1 MGYDQNNDYYS
12 NGDQSWRDQTNVYQT
27 QREQPTPMGRRS
39 PRRKSG
45 WLKGILAVLLVVAIS
60 FGAFY
65 LMRNV
70 GVRLERTEDGVT
82 LSMTN
87 RSKQAEP
94 EQAEQPIP
102 SPSASAQTETAAPQQ
117 TTQQPTQ
124 GAYVGSG
131 TKLNI
136 VSSQESS
143 DTTFSDEEDAL
154 SLQDIYSTVID
165 SVVSISSMTS
175 SGTSSGTGIIM
186 SPDGY
191 VITNHHVITG
201 ALVISVLTND
211 NQEYEA
217 ALVGS
222 DEMSDLA
229 VLKIDAENLTPIEL
243 GNSDALSV
251 GDPVVAIGTPY
262 SISLAGTLTQGVIS
276 GVEREVTVSSGTGS
290 GTKTMRLLQTD
301 TTINPGNSGGP
312 LLNMQGQV
320 VGINTL
326 KLMDEY
332 EGIGFAIPMTNAV
345 EIINM
350 LIQDGEVVSR
360 PDNDYVTVS
369 AYLNITVSEINDQTI
384 ALYRLPE
391 DVPEGVLV
399 VNIGSR
405 TAAIYRAGV
414 EVYDII
420 TEFNGQAITNNTSLK
435 EALAACKAGDEAT
448 IKVYRIS
455 RDGSSGSELTF
466 TFRLDAAQ

>member
-1 MGYDQNNDYYS
+1 MGYDQNNEYYNS
-12 NGDQSWRDQTNVYQT
+12 GDQSWRDQTNVYQT

-39 PRRKSG
+39 PRRTGG

-87 RSKQAEP
+87 RSKQPEP

-102 SPSASAQTETAAPQQ
+102 EPSASAQTGTQTAAPQQ

-154 SLQDIYSTVID
+154 CLQDIYSSVID

-186 SPDGY
+186 SSDGS

-211 NQEYEA
+211 NQEFEA

-229 VLKIDAENLTPIEL
+229 VLKIDARGLQAAEFGDSSKLR
-243 GNSDALSV
+243 V
-251 GDPVVAIGTPY
+251 GDSVVAIGDPLGVQLRGTMTNGI
-262 SISLAGTLTQGVIS
+262 ISAINRDLTVGDRTMTLI
-276 GVEREVTVSSGTGS
+276 
-290 GTKTMRLLQTD
+290 QT
-301 TTINPGNSGGP
+301 NAALNNGNSGGP
-312 LLNMQGQV
+312 LINCYGQV
-320 VGINTL
+320 IGINTV
-326 KLMDEY
+326 KMSSY
-332 EGIGFAIPMTNAV
+332 YAATASVEGLGFAIPISVAKR
-345 EIINM
+345 IIEE
-350 LIQDGEVVSR
+350 LLEHGYFAGR
-360 PDNDYVTVS
+360 PAIGISGDSLPSYYRT
-369 AYLNITVSEINDQTI
+369 Y
-384 ALYRLPE
+384 YRLPE
-391 DVPEGVLV
+391 GVYVTSVNEGSDAKAKGIREGDIV
-399 VNIGSR
+399 
-405 TAAIYRAGV
+405 TAI
-414 EVYDII
+414 
-420 TEFNGQAITNNTSLK
+420 NGERISSIDELNTVK
-435 EALAACKAGDEAT
+435 NQYAAGDEVT
-448 IKVYRIS
+448 LTVYR
-455 RDGSSGSELTF
+455 SGTYYEVTVTLVDQATGK
-466 TFRLDAAQ
+466 

>member
-154 SLQDIYSTVID
+154 CLQDIYSSVID

-186 SPDGY
+186 SSDGY

-211 NQEYEA
+211 NQEFEA

-229 VLKIDAENLTPIEL
+229 VLKIDARGLKAAEFGDSSKLR
-243 GNSDALSV
+243 V
-251 GDPVVAIGTPY
+251 GDSVVAIGDPLGVQLRGTMTNGI
-262 SISLAGTLTQGVIS
+262 ISAINRDLTVGDRTMTLI
-276 GVEREVTVSSGTGS
+276 
-290 GTKTMRLLQTD
+290 QT
-301 TTINPGNSGGP
+301 NAALNNGNSGGP
-312 LLNMQGQV
+312 LINCYGQV
-320 VGINTL
+320 IGINTV
-326 KLMDEY
+326 KMSSY
-332 EGIGFAIPMTNAV
+332 YTATASVEGLGFAIPISVAKP
-345 EIINM
+345 IIDE
-350 LIQDGEVVSR
+350 LIENGYVAGR
-360 PDNDYVTVS
+360 PAIGISGDSLPSYYRT
-369 AYLNITVSEINDQTI
+369 Y
-384 ALYRLPE
+384 YRLPE
-391 DVPEGVLV
+391 GVYVTSVNEGSDAKAKGIREGDIV
-399 VNIGSR
+399 
-405 TAAIYRAGV
+405 TAI
-414 EVYDII
+414 
-420 TEFNGQAITNNTSLK
+420 NGERISSIDELNTVK
-435 EALAACKAGDEAT
+435 NQYAAGDEVTLTIYRSGTYYEVTVTLVDQAT
-448 IKVYRIS
+448 GK
-455 RDGSSGSELTF
+455 
-466 TFRLDAAQ
+466 

>member
-1 MGYDQNNDYYS
+1 MGYDQNNEYYNS
-12 NGDQSWRDQTNVYQT
+12 GDQSWRDQTNVYQT

-94 EQAEQPIP
+94 EQAEQPTP
-102 SPSASAQTETAAPQQ
+102 EQAASAQTGTETAAPQQ

-136 VSSQESS
+136 VSAPESS

-154 SLQDIYSTVID
+154 CLQDIYSSVID

-191 VITNHHVITG
+191 VITNHHVISG

-211 NQEYEA
+211 NREFEA

-229 VLKIDAENLTPIEL
+229 VLKIDARGLQAAEFGDSSKLR
-243 GNSDALSV
+243 V
-251 GDPVVAIGTPY
+251 GDSVVAIGDPLGVQLRGTMTNGI
-262 SISLAGTLTQGVIS
+262 ISAINRDLTVGDRTMTLI
-276 GVEREVTVSSGTGS
+276 
-290 GTKTMRLLQTD
+290 QT
-301 TTINPGNSGGP
+301 NAALNNGNSGGP
-312 LLNMQGQV
+312 LINCYGQV
-320 VGINTL
+320 IGINTV
-326 KLMDEY
+326 KMSSY
-332 EGIGFAIPMTNAV
+332 YTASATVEGLGFAIPISVAKP
-345 EIINM
+345 IIDE
-350 LIQDGEVVSR
+350 LIENGYVAGR
-360 PDNDYVTVS
+360 PAIGISGDSLPTYYR
-369 AYLNITVSEINDQTI
+369 AY
-384 ALYRLPE
+384 YRLP
-391 DVPEGVLV
+391 DGVYVTSVNDGSDAKAKGIREGDIV
-399 VNIGSR
+399 
-405 TAAIYRAGV
+405 TAING
-414 EVYDII
+414 EVISSIDDL
-420 TEFNGQAITNNTSLK
+420 NTIK
-435 EALAACKAGDEAT
+435 NQYAAGDEVTLTIYRSGAYYEVTVTLVDQAT
-448 IKVYRIS
+448 GK
-455 RDGSSGSELTF
+455 
-466 TFRLDAAQ
+466 

>member
-87 RSKQAEP
+87 RSKQPEP

-102 SPSASAQTETAAPQQ
+102 EPSASAQTGTQTAAPQQ

-154 SLQDIYSTVID
+154 CLQDIYSSVID

-186 SPDGY
+186 SSDGY

-211 NQEYEA
+211 NQEFEA

-229 VLKIDAENLTPIEL
+229 VLKIDARGLQAAEFGDSSKLR
-243 GNSDALSV
+243 V
-251 GDPVVAIGTPY
+251 GDSVVAIGDPLGVQLRGTMTNGI
-262 SISLAGTLTQGVIS
+262 ISAINRDLTVGDRTMTLI
-276 GVEREVTVSSGTGS
+276 
-290 GTKTMRLLQTD
+290 QT
-301 TTINPGNSGGP
+301 NAALNNGNSGGP
-312 LLNMQGQV
+312 LINCYGQV
-320 VGINTL
+320 IGINTV
-326 KLMDEY
+326 KMSSY
-332 EGIGFAIPMTNAV
+332 YSASATVEGLGFAIPISVAKP
-345 EIINM
+345 IIDE
-350 LIQDGEVVSR
+350 LIENGYVAGR
-360 PDNDYVTVS
+360 PAIGISGDSLPSYYRT
-369 AYLNITVSEINDQTI
+369 Y
-384 ALYRLPE
+384 YRLPE
-391 DVPEGVLV
+391 GVYVTSVNEGSDAKAKGIREGDIV
-399 VNIGSR
+399 
-405 TAAIYRAGV
+405 TAI
-414 EVYDII
+414 
-420 TEFNGQAITNNTSLK
+420 NGERISSIDELNTVK
-435 EALAACKAGDEAT
+435 NQYAAGDEVT
-448 IKVYRIS
+448 LTVYR
-455 RDGSSGSELTF
+455 SGAYYEVTVTLVDQATGK
-466 TFRLDAAQ
+466 

>member
-94 EQAEQPIP
+94 EQAEQPTP
-102 SPSASAQTETAAPQQ
+102 EQAASAQTGTETAAPQQ

-143 DTTFSDEEDAL
+143 DTTFSDEEGAL
-154 SLQDIYSTVID
+154 CLQDIYSTVID

-186 SPDGY
+186 SSDGY

-229 VLKIDAENLTPIEL
+229 VLKIDARGLKAAEFGDSSKLR
-243 GNSDALSV
+243 V
-251 GDPVVAIGTPY
+251 GDSVVAIGDPLGVQLRGTMTNGI
-262 SISLAGTLTQGVIS
+262 ISAINRDLTVGDRTMTLI
-276 GVEREVTVSSGTGS
+276 
-290 GTKTMRLLQTD
+290 QT
-301 TTINPGNSGGP
+301 NAALNNGNSGGP
-312 LLNMQGQV
+312 LINCYGQV
-320 VGINTL
+320 IGINTV
-326 KLMDEY
+326 KMSSY
-332 EGIGFAIPMTNAV
+332 YTATASVEGLGFAIPISVAKP
-345 EIINM
+345 IIDE
-350 LIQDGEVVSR
+350 LIENGYVAGR
-360 PDNDYVTVS
+360 PAIGISGDSLPSYYRT
-369 AYLNITVSEINDQTI
+369 Y
-384 ALYRLPE
+384 YRLP
-391 DVPEGVLV
+391 DGVYVTSVNEGSDAKAKGIREGDIV
-399 VNIGSR
+399 
-405 TAAIYRAGV
+405 TAI
-414 EVYDII
+414 
-420 TEFNGQAITNNTSLK
+420 NGERISSIDELNTVK
-435 EALAACKAGDEAT
+435 NQYAAGDEVT
-448 IKVYRIS
+448 LTVYR
-455 RDGSSGSELTF
+455 SGTYYEVTVPLVDQATGK
-466 TFRLDAAQ
+466 

>member
-1 MGYDQNNDYYS
+1 MGYDQNNEYYNS
-12 NGDQSWRDQTNVYQT
+12 GDQSWRDQTNVYQT

-39 PRRKSG
+39 PRRTSG

-154 SLQDIYSTVID
+154 CLQDIYSSVID

-229 VLKIDAENLTPIEL
+229 VLKIDARGLQAAEFGDSSKLR
-243 GNSDALSV
+243 V
-251 GDPVVAIGTPY
+251 GDSVVAIGDPLGVQLRGTMTNGI
-262 SISLAGTLTQGVIS
+262 ISAINRDLTVGDRTMTLI
-276 GVEREVTVSSGTGS
+276 
-290 GTKTMRLLQTD
+290 QT
-301 TTINPGNSGGP
+301 NAALNNGNSGGP
-312 LLNMQGQV
+312 LINCYGQV
-320 VGINTL
+320 IGINTV
-326 KLMDEY
+326 KMSSY
-332 EGIGFAIPMTNAV
+332 YTATASVEGLGFAIPISVAKP
-345 EIINM
+345 IIDE
-350 LIQDGEVVSR
+350 LIENGYVAGR
-360 PDNDYVTVS
+360 PAIGISGDSLPSYYRT
-369 AYLNITVSEINDQTI
+369 Y
-384 ALYRLPE
+384 YRLP
-391 DVPEGVLV
+391 DGVYVTSVNEGSDAKAKGIREGDIV
-399 VNIGSR
+399 
-405 TAAIYRAGV
+405 TAI
-414 EVYDII
+414 
-420 TEFNGQAITNNTSLK
+420 NGERISSIDELNTVK
-435 EALAACKAGDEAT
+435 NQYAAGDEVT
-448 IKVYRIS
+448 LTVYR
-455 RDGSSGSELTF
+455 SGTYYEVTVTLIDQATGK
-466 TFRLDAAQ
+466 

>member
-1 MGYDQNNDYYS
+1 MGYDQNNEYYNS
-12 NGDQSWRDQTNVYQT
+12 GDQSWRDQTNVYQT

-154 SLQDIYSTVID
+154 CLQDIYSSVID

-186 SPDGY
+186 SQDGY

-229 VLKIDAENLTPIEL
+229 VLKIDARGLQAAEFGDSSKLR
-243 GNSDALSV
+243 V
-251 GDPVVAIGTPY
+251 GDSVVAIGDPLGVQLRGTMTNGI
-262 SISLAGTLTQGVIS
+262 ISAINRDLTVGDRTMTLI
-276 GVEREVTVSSGTGS
+276 
-290 GTKTMRLLQTD
+290 QT
-301 TTINPGNSGGP
+301 NAALNNGNSGGP
-312 LLNMQGQV
+312 LINCYGQV
-320 VGINTL
+320 IGINTV
-326 KLMDEY
+326 KMSSY
-332 EGIGFAIPMTNAV
+332 YTATASVEGLGFAIPISVAKP
-345 EIINM
+345 IIDE
-350 LIQDGEVVSR
+350 LIENGYVAGR
-360 PDNDYVTVS
+360 PAIGISGDSLPSYYRT
-369 AYLNITVSEINDQTI
+369 Y
-384 ALYRLPE
+384 YRLP
-391 DVPEGVLV
+391 DGVYVTSVNEGSDAKAKGIREGDIV
-399 VNIGSR
+399 
-405 TAAIYRAGV
+405 TAI
-414 EVYDII
+414 
-420 TEFNGQAITNNTSLK
+420 NGERISSIDELNTVK
-435 EALAACKAGDEAT
+435 NQYAAGDEVT
-448 IKVYRIS
+448 LTVYR
-455 RDGSSGSELTF
+455 SGTYYEVTVTLIDQATGK
-466 TFRLDAAQ
+466 

>member
-143 DTTFSDEEDAL
+143 DTTFSDEEGAL
-154 SLQDIYSTVID
+154 SLQDIYSSVID

-229 VLKIDAENLTPIEL
+229 VLKIDARGLQAAEFGDSSKLR
-243 GNSDALSV
+243 V
-251 GDPVVAIGTPY
+251 GDSVVAIGDPLGVQLRGTMTNGI
-262 SISLAGTLTQGVIS
+262 ISAINRDLTVGDRTMTLI
-276 GVEREVTVSSGTGS
+276 
-290 GTKTMRLLQTD
+290 QT
-301 TTINPGNSGGP
+301 NAALNNGNSGGP
-312 LLNMQGQV
+312 LINCYGQV
-320 VGINTL
+320 IGINTV
-326 KLMDEY
+326 KMSSY
-332 EGIGFAIPMTNAV
+332 YTATASVEGLGFAIPISVAKP
-345 EIINM
+345 IIDE
-350 LIQDGEVVSR
+350 LIENGYVAGR
-360 PDNDYVTVS
+360 PAIGISGDSLPSYYRT
-369 AYLNITVSEINDQTI
+369 Y
-384 ALYRLPE
+384 YRLP
-391 DVPEGVLV
+391 DGVYVTSVNEGSDAKAKGIREGDIV
-399 VNIGSR
+399 
-405 TAAIYRAGV
+405 TAI
-414 EVYDII
+414 
-420 TEFNGQAITNNTSLK
+420 NGEKICSIDELNTVK
-435 EALAACKAGDEAT
+435 NQYAAGDEVTLTIYRSGTYYEVTVTLVDQAT
-448 IKVYRIS
+448 GK
-455 RDGSSGSELTF
+455 
-466 TFRLDAAQ
+466 

>member
-27 QREQPTPMGRRS
+27 QREQPTPMGSRR
-39 PRRKSG
+39 PRRRSG

-102 SPSASAQTETAAPQQ
+102 EPSASAQTGTQTAAPQQ

-136 VSSQESS
+136 VSAPESS

-154 SLQDIYSTVID
+154 CLQDIYSSVID

-186 SPDGY
+186 SSDGY

-211 NQEYEA
+211 NQEFEA

-229 VLKIDAENLTPIEL
+229 VLKIDARGLQAAEFGDSSKLR
-243 GNSDALSV
+243 V
-251 GDPVVAIGTPY
+251 GDSVVAIGDPLGVQLRGTMTNGI
-262 SISLAGTLTQGVIS
+262 ISAINRDLTVGDRTMTLI
-276 GVEREVTVSSGTGS
+276 
-290 GTKTMRLLQTD
+290 QT
-301 TTINPGNSGGP
+301 NAALNNGNSGGP
-312 LLNMQGQV
+312 LINCYGQV
-320 VGINTL
+320 IGINTV
-326 KLMDEY
+326 KMSSY
-332 EGIGFAIPMTNAV
+332 YSASATVEGLGFAIPISVAKP
-345 EIINM
+345 IIDE
-350 LIQDGEVVSR
+350 LIENGYVAGR
-360 PDNDYVTVS
+360 PAIGISGDSLPSYYRT
-369 AYLNITVSEINDQTI
+369 Y
-384 ALYRLPE
+384 YRLPE
-391 DVPEGVLV
+391 GVYVTSVNEGSDAKAKGIREGDIV
-399 VNIGSR
+399 
-405 TAAIYRAGV
+405 TAI
-414 EVYDII
+414 
-420 TEFNGQAITNNTSLK
+420 NGEKICSIDELNTVK
-435 EALAACKAGDEAT
+435 NQYAAGDEVTLTIYRSGAYYEVTVTLIDQAT
-448 IKVYRIS
+448 GK
-455 RDGSSGSELTF
+455 
-466 TFRLDAAQ
+466 

>member
-27 QREQPTPMGRRS
+27 QREQPTPMGSRR
-39 PRRKSG
+39 PRRRSG

-94 EQAEQPIP
+94 EQAEPPIP

-154 SLQDIYSTVID
+154 CLQDIYSSVID

-229 VLKIDAENLTPIEL
+229 VLKIDARGLQAAEFGDSSKLR
-243 GNSDALSV
+243 V
-251 GDPVVAIGTPY
+251 GDSVVAIGDPLGVQLRGTMTNGI
-262 SISLAGTLTQGVIS
+262 ISAINRDLTVGDRTMTLI
-276 GVEREVTVSSGTGS
+276 
-290 GTKTMRLLQTD
+290 QT
-301 TTINPGNSGGP
+301 NAALNNGNSGGP
-312 LLNMQGQV
+312 LINCYGQV
-320 VGINTL
+320 IGINTV
-326 KLMDEY
+326 KMSSY
-332 EGIGFAIPMTNAV
+332 YTATASVEGLGFAIPISVAKP
-345 EIINM
+345 IIDE
-350 LIQDGEVVSR
+350 LIENGYVAGR
-360 PDNDYVTVS
+360 PAIGISGDSLPSYYRT
-369 AYLNITVSEINDQTI
+369 Y
-384 ALYRLPE
+384 YRLP
-391 DVPEGVLV
+391 DGVYVTSVNEGSDAKAKGIREGDIV
-399 VNIGSR
+399 
-405 TAAIYRAGV
+405 TAI
-414 EVYDII
+414 
-420 TEFNGQAITNNTSLK
+420 NGERISSIDELNTVK
-435 EALAACKAGDEAT
+435 NQYAAGDEVT
-448 IKVYRIS
+448 LTVYR
-455 RDGSSGSELTF
+455 SGTYYEVTVTLVDQATGK
-466 TFRLDAAQ
+466 

>member
-1 MGYDQNNDYYS
+1 MGYEQNNEYYNS
-12 NGDQSWRDQTNVYQT
+12 GDQSWRDQTNVYQT

-87 RSKQAEP
+87 RSKQPEP

-102 SPSASAQTETAAPQQ
+102 EPSASAQTGTQTAAPQQ

-154 SLQDIYSTVID
+154 CLQDIYSSVID

-186 SPDGY
+186 SSDGY

-211 NQEYEA
+211 NQEFEA

-229 VLKIDAENLTPIEL
+229 VLKIDARGLQAAEFGDSSKLR
-243 GNSDALSV
+243 V
-251 GDPVVAIGTPY
+251 GDSVVAIGDPLGVQLRGTMTNGI
-262 SISLAGTLTQGVIS
+262 ISAINRDLTVGDRTMTLI
-276 GVEREVTVSSGTGS
+276 
-290 GTKTMRLLQTD
+290 QT
-301 TTINPGNSGGP
+301 NAALNNGNSGGP
-312 LLNMQGQV
+312 LINCYGQV
-320 VGINTL
+320 IGINTV
-326 KLMDEY
+326 KMSSY
-332 EGIGFAIPMTNAV
+332 YTATASVEGLGFAIPISVAKP
-345 EIINM
+345 IIDE
-350 LIQDGEVVSR
+350 LIENGYVAGR
-360 PDNDYVTVS
+360 PAIGISGDSLPSYYRT
-369 AYLNITVSEINDQTI
+369 Y
-384 ALYRLPE
+384 YRLPE
-391 DVPEGVLV
+391 GVYVTSVNEGSDAKAKGIREGDIV
-399 VNIGSR
+399 
-405 TAAIYRAGV
+405 TAI
-414 EVYDII
+414 
-420 TEFNGQAITNNTSLK
+420 NGERISSIDELNTVK
-435 EALAACKAGDEAT
+435 NQYAAGDEVT
-448 IKVYRIS
+448 LTVYR
-455 RDGSSGSELTF
+455 SGTYYEVTVTLVDQATGK
-466 TFRLDAAQ
+466 

>member
-1 MGYDQNNDYYS
+1 MGYDQNNEYYNS
-12 NGDQSWRDQTNVYQT
+12 GDQSWRDQTNVYQT

-87 RSKQAEP
+87 RSKQPEP
-94 EQAEQPIP
+94 EQAEQPTP
-102 SPSASAQTETAAPQQ
+102 EQAASTQTGTEAAAAQQ

-229 VLKIDAENLTPIEL
+229 VLKIDARGLQAAEFGDSSKLR
-243 GNSDALSV
+243 V
-251 GDPVVAIGTPY
+251 GDSVVAIGDPLGVQLRGTMTNGI
-262 SISLAGTLTQGVIS
+262 ISAINRDLTVGDRTMTLI
-276 GVEREVTVSSGTGS
+276 
-290 GTKTMRLLQTD
+290 QT
-301 TTINPGNSGGP
+301 NAALNNGNSGGP
-312 LLNMQGQV
+312 LINCYGQV
-320 VGINTL
+320 IGINTV
-326 KLMDEY
+326 KMSSY
-332 EGIGFAIPMTNAV
+332 YTATASVEGLGFAIPISVAKP
-345 EIINM
+345 IIDE
-350 LIQDGEVVSR
+350 LIENGYVAGR
-360 PDNDYVTVS
+360 PAIGISGDSLPSYYRT
-369 AYLNITVSEINDQTI
+369 Y
-384 ALYRLPE
+384 YRLP
-391 DVPEGVLV
+391 DGVYVTSVNEGSDAKAKGIREGDIV
-399 VNIGSR
+399 
-405 TAAIYRAGV
+405 TAI
-414 EVYDII
+414 
-420 TEFNGQAITNNTSLK
+420 NGEKICSIDELNTVK
-435 EALAACKAGDEAT
+435 NQYAAGDEVT
-448 IKVYRIS
+448 LTVYR
-455 RDGSSGSELTF
+455 SGTYYEVTVTLVDQATGK
-466 TFRLDAAQ
+466 

>member
-1 MGYDQNNDYYS
+1 MGYDQNNEYYNS
-12 NGDQSWRDQTNVYQT
+12 GDQSWRDQTNVYQT

-87 RSKQAEP
+87 RSKQPEP

-102 SPSASAQTETAAPQQ
+102 EPSASAQTGTEAAAAQQ
-117 TTQQPTQ
+117 TPQQPTQ

-136 VSSQESS
+136 VSAPESS
-143 DTTFSDEEDAL
+143 DTTFSDEEGAL
-154 SLQDIYSTVID
+154 CLQDIYSSVID

-186 SPDGY
+186 SSDGY

-211 NQEYEA
+211 NQEFEA

-229 VLKIDAENLTPIEL
+229 VLKIDARGLQAAEFGDSSKLR
-243 GNSDALSV
+243 V
-251 GDPVVAIGTPY
+251 GDSVVAIGDPLGVQLRGTMTNGI
-262 SISLAGTLTQGVIS
+262 ISAINRDLTVGDRTMTLI
-276 GVEREVTVSSGTGS
+276 
-290 GTKTMRLLQTD
+290 QT
-301 TTINPGNSGGP
+301 NAALNNGNSGGP
-312 LLNMQGQV
+312 LINCYGQV
-320 VGINTL
+320 IGINTV
-326 KLMDEY
+326 KMSSY
-332 EGIGFAIPMTNAV
+332 YTATASVEGLGFAIPISVAKP
-345 EIINM
+345 IIDE
-350 LIQDGEVVSR
+350 LIENGYVAGR
-360 PDNDYVTVS
+360 PAIGISGDSLPSYYRT
-369 AYLNITVSEINDQTI
+369 Y
-384 ALYRLPE
+384 YRLPE
-391 DVPEGVLV
+391 GVYVTSVNEGSDAKAKGIREGDIV
-399 VNIGSR
+399 
-405 TAAIYRAGV
+405 TAI
-414 EVYDII
+414 
-420 TEFNGQAITNNTSLK
+420 NGERISSIDELNTVK
-435 EALAACKAGDEAT
+435 NQYAAGDEVT
-448 IKVYRIS
+448 LTVYR
-455 RDGSSGSELTF
+455 SGTYYEVTVTLIDQATGK
-466 TFRLDAAQ
+466 

>member
-39 PRRKSG
+39 SRRKSG

-94 EQAEQPIP
+94 EQAEQPTP
-102 SPSASAQTETAAPQQ
+102 SPSASAQTEMAAPQQ

-143 DTTFSDEEDAL
+143 DTTFSDEEGAL
-154 SLQDIYSTVID
+154 CLQDIYSSVID

-186 SPDGY
+186 SSDGY

-229 VLKIDAENLTPIEL
+229 VLKIDARGLQAAEFGDSSKLR
-243 GNSDALSV
+243 V
-251 GDPVVAIGTPY
+251 GDSVVAIGDPLGVQLRGTMTNGI
-262 SISLAGTLTQGVIS
+262 ISAINRDLTVGDRTMTLI
-276 GVEREVTVSSGTGS
+276 
-290 GTKTMRLLQTD
+290 QT
-301 TTINPGNSGGP
+301 NAALNNGNSGGP
-312 LLNMQGQV
+312 LINCYGQV
-320 VGINTL
+320 IGINTV
-326 KLMDEY
+326 KMSSY
-332 EGIGFAIPMTNAV
+332 YTATASVEGLGFAIPISVAKP
-345 EIINM
+345 IIDE
-350 LIQDGEVVSR
+350 LIENGYVAGR
-360 PDNDYVTVS
+360 PAIGISGDSLPSYYRT
-369 AYLNITVSEINDQTI
+369 Y
-384 ALYRLPE
+384 YRLP
-391 DVPEGVLV
+391 DGVYVTSVNEGSDAKAKGIREGDIV
-399 VNIGSR
+399 
-405 TAAIYRAGV
+405 TAI
-414 EVYDII
+414 
-420 TEFNGQAITNNTSLK
+420 NGERISSIDELNTVK
-435 EALAACKAGDEAT
+435 NQYAAGDEVT
-448 IKVYRIS
+448 LTVYR
-455 RDGSSGSELTF
+455 SGTYYEVTVTLVDQATGK
-466 TFRLDAAQ
+466 

>member
-12 NGDQSWRDQTNVYQT
+12 NDDQSWRDQTNVYQT

-102 SPSASAQTETAAPQQ
+102 EPSASAQTGTQTAAPQQ
-117 TTQQPTQ
+117 TPQQPTQ

-154 SLQDIYSTVID
+154 CLQDIYSSVID

-186 SPDGY
+186 SSDGY

-211 NQEYEA
+211 NQEFEA

-229 VLKIDAENLTPIEL
+229 VLKIDARGLQAAEFGDSSKLR
-243 GNSDALSV
+243 V
-251 GDPVVAIGTPY
+251 GDSVVAIGDPLGVQLRGTMTNGI
-262 SISLAGTLTQGVIS
+262 ISAINRDLTVGDRTMTLI
-276 GVEREVTVSSGTGS
+276 
-290 GTKTMRLLQTD
+290 QT
-301 TTINPGNSGGP
+301 NAALNNGNSGGP
-312 LLNMQGQV
+312 LINCYGQV
-320 VGINTL
+320 IGINTV
-326 KLMDEY
+326 KMSSY
-332 EGIGFAIPMTNAV
+332 YTATASVEGLGFAIPISVAKP
-345 EIINM
+345 IIDE
-350 LIQDGEVVSR
+350 LIENGYVAGR
-360 PDNDYVTVS
+360 PAIGISGDSLPSYYRT
-369 AYLNITVSEINDQTI
+369 Y
-384 ALYRLPE
+384 YRLPE
-391 DVPEGVLV
+391 GVYVTSVNEGSDAKAKGIREGDIV
-399 VNIGSR
+399 
-405 TAAIYRAGV
+405 TAI
-414 EVYDII
+414 
-420 TEFNGQAITNNTSLK
+420 NGEKICSIDELNTVK
-435 EALAACKAGDEAT
+435 NQYAAGDEVTLTIYRSGTYYEVTVTLVDQAT
-448 IKVYRIS
+448 GK
-455 RDGSSGSELTF
+455 
-466 TFRLDAAQ
+466 

>member
-1 MGYDQNNDYYS
+1 MGYDQNNEYYS

-87 RSKQAEP
+87 RSKQPEP
-94 EQAEQPIP
+94 EQAEQPTP
-102 SPSASAQTETAAPQQ
+102 EPSASAQTGTETAAPQQ

-136 VSSQESS
+136 VSAPESS

-154 SLQDIYSTVID
+154 CLQDIYSSVID

-186 SPDGY
+186 SSDGY

-211 NQEYEA
+211 NQEFEA

-229 VLKIDAENLTPIEL
+229 VLKIDARGLHAAEFGDSSKLR
-243 GNSDALSV
+243 V
-251 GDPVVAIGTPY
+251 GDSVVAIGDPLGVQLRGTMTNGI
-262 SISLAGTLTQGVIS
+262 ISAINRDLTVGDRTMTLI
-276 GVEREVTVSSGTGS
+276 
-290 GTKTMRLLQTD
+290 QT
-301 TTINPGNSGGP
+301 NAALNNGNSGGP
-312 LLNMQGQV
+312 LINCYGQV
-320 VGINTL
+320 IGINTV
-326 KLMDEY
+326 KMSSY
-332 EGIGFAIPMTNAV
+332 YSASATVEGLGFAIPISVAKP
-345 EIINM
+345 IIDE
-350 LIQDGEVVSR
+350 LIENGYVAGR
-360 PDNDYVTVS
+360 PAIGISGDSLPSYYRT
-369 AYLNITVSEINDQTI
+369 Y
-384 ALYRLPE
+384 YRLPE
-391 DVPEGVLV
+391 GVYVTSVNEGSDAKAKGIREGDIV
-399 VNIGSR
+399 
-405 TAAIYRAGV
+405 TAI
-414 EVYDII
+414 
-420 TEFNGQAITNNTSLK
+420 NGEKICSIDELNTVK
-435 EALAACKAGDEAT
+435 NQYAAGDEVTLTIYRSGAYYEMTVTLVDQAT
-448 IKVYRIS
+448 GK
-455 RDGSSGSELTF
+455 
-466 TFRLDAAQ
+466 

>member
-1 MGYDQNNDYYS
+1 MGYDQNNEYYNS
-12 NGDQSWRDQTNVYQT
+12 GDQSWRDQTNVYQT

-39 PRRKSG
+39 PRRTGG

-87 RSKQAEP
+87 RSKQPEP

-102 SPSASAQTETAAPQQ
+102 EPSASAQTGTQTAAPQQ

-154 SLQDIYSTVID
+154 CLQDIYSSVID

-186 SPDGY
+186 SSDGY

-211 NQEYEA
+211 NQEFEA

-229 VLKIDAENLTPIEL
+229 VLKIDARGLQAAEFGDSSKLR
-243 GNSDALSV
+243 V
-251 GDPVVAIGTPY
+251 GDSVVAIGDPLGVQLRGTMTNGI
-262 SISLAGTLTQGVIS
+262 ISAINRDLTVGDRTMTLI
-276 GVEREVTVSSGTGS
+276 
-290 GTKTMRLLQTD
+290 QT
-301 TTINPGNSGGP
+301 NAALNNGNSGGP
-312 LLNMQGQV
+312 LINCYGQV
-320 VGINTL
+320 IGINTV
-326 KLMDEY
+326 KMSSY
-332 EGIGFAIPMTNAV
+332 YTATASVEGLGFAIPISVAKP
-345 EIINM
+345 IIDE
-350 LIQDGEVVSR
+350 LIENGYVAGR
-360 PDNDYVTVS
+360 PAIGISGDSLPSYYRT
-369 AYLNITVSEINDQTI
+369 Y
-384 ALYRLPE
+384 YRLPE
-391 DVPEGVLV
+391 GVYVTSVNEGSDAKAKGIREGDIV
-399 VNIGSR
+399 
-405 TAAIYRAGV
+405 TAI
-414 EVYDII
+414 
-420 TEFNGQAITNNTSLK
+420 NGERISSIDELNTVK
-435 EALAACKAGDEAT
+435 NQYVAGDEVT
-448 IKVYRIS
+448 LTVYR
-455 RDGSSGSELTF
+455 SGTYYEVTVTLVDQATGK
-466 TFRLDAAQ
+466 

>member
-27 QREQPTPMGRRS
+27 QREQPTPMGSRR
-39 PRRKSG
+39 PRRRSG

-87 RSKQAEP
+87 RSKQPEP

-102 SPSASAQTETAAPQQ
+102 EPSASAQTGTQTAAPQQ

-154 SLQDIYSTVID
+154 CLQDIYSSVID

-186 SPDGY
+186 SSDGY

-211 NQEYEA
+211 NQEFEA

-229 VLKIDAENLTPIEL
+229 VLKIDARGLQAAEFGDSSKLR
-243 GNSDALSV
+243 V
-251 GDPVVAIGTPY
+251 GDSVVAIGDPLGVQLRGTMTNGI
-262 SISLAGTLTQGVIS
+262 ISAINRDLTVGDRTMTLI
-276 GVEREVTVSSGTGS
+276 
-290 GTKTMRLLQTD
+290 QT
-301 TTINPGNSGGP
+301 NAALNNGNSGGP
-312 LLNMQGQV
+312 LINCYGQV
-320 VGINTL
+320 IGINTV
-326 KLMDEY
+326 KMSSY
-332 EGIGFAIPMTNAV
+332 YTATASVEGLGFAIPISVAKP
-345 EIINM
+345 IIDE
-350 LIQDGEVVSR
+350 LIENGYVAGR
-360 PDNDYVTVS
+360 PAIGISGDSLPSYYRT
-369 AYLNITVSEINDQTI
+369 Y
-384 ALYRLPE
+384 YRLPE
-391 DVPEGVLV
+391 GVYVTSVNEGSDAKAKGIREGDIV
-399 VNIGSR
+399 
-405 TAAIYRAGV
+405 TAI
-414 EVYDII
+414 
-420 TEFNGQAITNNTSLK
+420 NGERISSIDELNTVK
-435 EALAACKAGDEAT
+435 NQYAAGDEVT
-448 IKVYRIS
+448 LTVYR
-455 RDGSSGSELTF
+455 SGTYYEVTVTLIDQATGK
-466 TFRLDAAQ
+466 

>member
-186 SPDGY
+186 SQDGY

-211 NQEYEA
+211 NQEFEA

-229 VLKIDAENLTPIEL
+229 VLKIDARGLKAAEFGDSSKLR
-243 GNSDALSV
+243 V
-251 GDPVVAIGTPY
+251 GDSVVAIGDPLGVQLRGTMTNGI
-262 SISLAGTLTQGVIS
+262 ISAINRDLTVGDRTMTLI
-276 GVEREVTVSSGTGS
+276 
-290 GTKTMRLLQTD
+290 QT
-301 TTINPGNSGGP
+301 NAALNNGNSGGP
-312 LLNMQGQV
+312 LINCYGQV
-320 VGINTL
+320 IGINTV
-326 KLMDEY
+326 KMSSY
-332 EGIGFAIPMTNAV
+332 YSASATVEGLGFAIPISVAKP
-345 EIINM
+345 IIDE
-350 LIQDGEVVSR
+350 LIENGYVAGR
-360 PDNDYVTVS
+360 PAIGISGDSLPSYYRT
-369 AYLNITVSEINDQTI
+369 Y
-384 ALYRLPE
+384 YRLP
-391 DVPEGVLV
+391 DGVYVTSVNEGSDAKAKGIREGDIV
-399 VNIGSR
+399 
-405 TAAIYRAGV
+405 TAI
-414 EVYDII
+414 
-420 TEFNGQAITNNTSLK
+420 NGEKICSIDELNTVK
-435 EALAACKAGDEAT
+435 NQYAAGDEVTLTIYRSGTYYEVTVTLVDQAT
-448 IKVYRIS
+448 GK
-455 RDGSSGSELTF
+455 
-466 TFRLDAAQ
+466 

>member
-102 SPSASAQTETAAPQQ
+102 EPSASAQTGTQTAAPQQ

-143 DTTFSDEEDAL
+143 DTTFSDEEGAL
-154 SLQDIYSTVID
+154 CLQDIYSSVID

-229 VLKIDAENLTPIEL
+229 VLKIDARGLQAAEFGDSSKLR
-243 GNSDALSV
+243 V
-251 GDPVVAIGTPY
+251 GDSVVAIGDPLGVQLRGTMTNGI
-262 SISLAGTLTQGVIS
+262 ISAINRDLTVGDRTMTLI
-276 GVEREVTVSSGTGS
+276 
-290 GTKTMRLLQTD
+290 QT
-301 TTINPGNSGGP
+301 NAALNNGNSGGP
-312 LLNMQGQV
+312 LINCYGQV
-320 VGINTL
+320 IGINTMKMSNFYSL
-326 KLMDEY
+326 STTV
-332 EGIGFAIPMTNAV
+332 EGIGFAIPIDTAKPIIDELIEKGYVSGRPAIGIDGETLPATYRIYYRLPQGIYVTRVYRNSDAAAKGVSEGDIITAINGVSVTTMEQLNRVKNQFTAGQTITLTIYRGGVSSDV
-345 EIINM
+345 EIILM
-350 LIQDGEVVSR
+350 D
-360 PDNDYVTVS
+360 
-369 AYLNITVSEINDQTI
+369 
-384 ALYRLPE
+384 
-391 DVPEGVLV
+391 
-399 VNIGSR
+399 
-405 TAAIYRAGV
+405 RA
-414 EVYDII
+414 
-420 TEFNGQAITNNTSLK
+420 NA
-435 EALAACKAGDEAT
+435 
-448 IKVYRIS
+448 
-455 RDGSSGSELTF
+455 
-466 TFRLDAAQ
+466 

>member
-102 SPSASAQTETAAPQQ
+102 EPSASAQTGTETAAPQQ

-186 SPDGY
+186 SSDGY

-211 NQEYEA
+211 NQEFEA

-229 VLKIDAENLTPIEL
+229 VLKIDARGLQAAEFGDSSKLR
-243 GNSDALSV
+243 V
-251 GDPVVAIGTPY
+251 GDSVVAIGDPLGVQLRGTMTNGI
-262 SISLAGTLTQGVIS
+262 ISAINRDLTVGDRTMTLI
-276 GVEREVTVSSGTGS
+276 
-290 GTKTMRLLQTD
+290 QT
-301 TTINPGNSGGP
+301 NAALNNGNSGGP
-312 LLNMQGQV
+312 LINCYGQV
-320 VGINTL
+320 IGINTV
-326 KLMDEY
+326 KMSSY
-332 EGIGFAIPMTNAV
+332 YTATASVEGLGFAIPISVAKP
-345 EIINM
+345 IIDE
-350 LIQDGEVVSR
+350 LIENGYVAGR
-360 PDNDYVTVS
+360 PAIGISGDSLPSYYRT
-369 AYLNITVSEINDQTI
+369 Y
-384 ALYRLPE
+384 YRLP
-391 DVPEGVLV
+391 DGVYVTSVNEGSDAKAKGIREGDIV
-399 VNIGSR
+399 
-405 TAAIYRAGV
+405 TAI
-414 EVYDII
+414 
-420 TEFNGQAITNNTSLK
+420 NGEKICSIDELNTVK
-435 EALAACKAGDEAT
+435 NQYAAGDEVTLTIYRSGTYYEVTVTLVDQAT
-448 IKVYRIS
+448 GK
-455 RDGSSGSELTF
+455 
-466 TFRLDAAQ
+466 

>member
-1 MGYDQNNDYYS
+1 MGYDQNNEYYNS
-12 NGDQSWRDQTNVYQT
+12 GDQSWRDQTNVYQT

-39 PRRKSG
+39 PRRTGG

-87 RSKQAEP
+87 RSKQPEP

-154 SLQDIYSTVID
+154 CLQDIYSSVID

-229 VLKIDAENLTPIEL
+229 VLKIDARGLQAAEFGDSSKLR
-243 GNSDALSV
+243 V
-251 GDPVVAIGTPY
+251 GDSVVAIGDPLGVQLRGTMTNGI
-262 SISLAGTLTQGVIS
+262 ISAINRDLTVGDRTMTLI
-276 GVEREVTVSSGTGS
+276 
-290 GTKTMRLLQTD
+290 QT
-301 TTINPGNSGGP
+301 NAALNNGNSGGP
-312 LLNMQGQV
+312 LINCYGQV
-320 VGINTL
+320 IGINTV
-326 KLMDEY
+326 KMSSY
-332 EGIGFAIPMTNAV
+332 YTATASVEGLGFAIPISVAKP
-345 EIINM
+345 IIDE
-350 LIQDGEVVSR
+350 LIENGYVAGR
-360 PDNDYVTVS
+360 PAIGISGDSLPSYYRT
-369 AYLNITVSEINDQTI
+369 Y
-384 ALYRLPE
+384 YRLP
-391 DVPEGVLV
+391 DGVYVTSVNEGSDAKAKGIREGDIV
-399 VNIGSR
+399 
-405 TAAIYRAGV
+405 TAI
-414 EVYDII
+414 
-420 TEFNGQAITNNTSLK
+420 NGERISSIDELNTVK
-435 EALAACKAGDEAT
+435 NQYAAGDEVT
-448 IKVYRIS
+448 LTVYR
-455 RDGSSGSELTF
+455 SGTYYEVTVTLVDQATGK
-466 TFRLDAAQ
+466 

>member
-1 MGYDQNNDYYS
+1 MGYDQNNEYYNS
-12 NGDQSWRDQTNVYQT
+12 GDQSWRDQTNVYQT

-87 RSKQAEP
+87 RSKQPEP
-94 EQAEQPIP
+94 EQAEQPTP
-102 SPSASAQTETAAPQQ
+102 EQATSTQTGTETAAPQQ

-136 VSSQESS
+136 VSAPESS

-154 SLQDIYSTVID
+154 CLQDIYSSVID

-186 SPDGY
+186 SSDGY

-211 NQEYEA
+211 NQEFEA

-229 VLKIDAENLTPIEL
+229 VLKIDARGLQAAEFGDSSKLR
-243 GNSDALSV
+243 V
-251 GDPVVAIGTPY
+251 GDSVVAIGDPLGVQLRGTMTNGI
-262 SISLAGTLTQGVIS
+262 ISAINRDLTVGDRTMTLI
-276 GVEREVTVSSGTGS
+276 
-290 GTKTMRLLQTD
+290 QT
-301 TTINPGNSGGP
+301 NAALNNGNSGGP
-312 LLNMQGQV
+312 LINCYGQV
-320 VGINTL
+320 IGINTM
-326 KLMDEY
+326 KMSNFY
-332 EGIGFAIPMTNAV
+332 SSSTTVEGIGFAIPIDTAKPIIDELIEKGYVSGRPAIGIDGETLPATYRIYYRLPQGIYVTRVYRNSDAAAKGISEGDIITAINGVSVTTMEQLNRVKNQFTAGQTITLTIYHGGVSSDV
-345 EIINM
+345 EIILM
-350 LIQDGEVVSR
+350 D
-360 PDNDYVTVS
+360 
-369 AYLNITVSEINDQTI
+369 
-384 ALYRLPE
+384 
-391 DVPEGVLV
+391 
-399 VNIGSR
+399 
-405 TAAIYRAGV
+405 RA
-414 EVYDII
+414 
-420 TEFNGQAITNNTSLK
+420 NA
-435 EALAACKAGDEAT
+435 
-448 IKVYRIS
+448 
-455 RDGSSGSELTF
+455 
-466 TFRLDAAQ
+466 

>member
-27 QREQPTPMGRRS
+27 QREQPTPMGSRR
-39 PRRKSG
+39 PRRRSG

-102 SPSASAQTETAAPQQ
+102 EPSASAQTGTQTAAPQQ
-117 TTQQPTQ
+117 TPQQPTQ

-229 VLKIDAENLTPIEL
+229 VLKIDARGLQAAEFGDSSKLR
-243 GNSDALSV
+243 V
-251 GDPVVAIGTPY
+251 GDSVVAIGDPLGVQLRGTMTNGI
-262 SISLAGTLTQGVIS
+262 ISAINRDLTVGDRTMTLI
-276 GVEREVTVSSGTGS
+276 
-290 GTKTMRLLQTD
+290 QT
-301 TTINPGNSGGP
+301 NAALNNGNSGGP
-312 LLNMQGQV
+312 LINCYGQV
-320 VGINTL
+320 IGINTV
-326 KLMDEY
+326 KMSSY
-332 EGIGFAIPMTNAV
+332 YTATASVEGLGFAIPISV
-345 EIINM
+345 VKPIIDE
-350 LIQDGEVVSR
+350 LIENGYVAGR
-360 PDNDYVTVS
+360 PAIGISGDSLPSYYRT
-369 AYLNITVSEINDQTI
+369 Y
-384 ALYRLPE
+384 YRLP
-391 DVPEGVLV
+391 DGVYVTSVNEGSDAKAKGIREGDIV
-399 VNIGSR
+399 
-405 TAAIYRAGV
+405 TAI
-414 EVYDII
+414 
-420 TEFNGQAITNNTSLK
+420 NGEKICSIDELNTVK
-435 EALAACKAGDEAT
+435 NQYAAGDEVTLTIYRSGTYYEVTVTLVDQAT
-448 IKVYRIS
+448 GK
-455 RDGSSGSELTF
+455 
-466 TFRLDAAQ
+466 

>member
-94 EQAEQPIP
+94 EQAEQPTP
-102 SPSASAQTETAAPQQ
+102 SPSASAQTEKAAPQQ

-229 VLKIDAENLTPIEL
+229 VLKIDARGLQAAEFGDSSKLR
-243 GNSDALSV
+243 V
-251 GDPVVAIGTPY
+251 GDSVVAIGDPLGVQLRGTMTNGI
-262 SISLAGTLTQGVIS
+262 ISAINRDLTVGDRTMTLI
-276 GVEREVTVSSGTGS
+276 
-290 GTKTMRLLQTD
+290 QT
-301 TTINPGNSGGP
+301 NAALNNGNSGGP
-312 LLNMQGQV
+312 LINCYGQV
-320 VGINTL
+320 IGINTV
-326 KLMDEY
+326 KMSSY
-332 EGIGFAIPMTNAV
+332 YTATASVEGLGFAIPISVAKP
-345 EIINM
+345 IIDE
-350 LIQDGEVVSR
+350 LIENGYVAGR
-360 PDNDYVTVS
+360 PAIGISGDSLPSYYRT
-369 AYLNITVSEINDQTI
+369 Y
-384 ALYRLPE
+384 YRLP
-391 DVPEGVLV
+391 DGVYVTSVNEGSDAKAKGIREGDIV
-399 VNIGSR
+399 
-405 TAAIYRAGV
+405 TAI
-414 EVYDII
+414 
-420 TEFNGQAITNNTSLK
+420 NGEKICSIDELNTVK
-435 EALAACKAGDEAT
+435 NQYAAGDEVT
-448 IKVYRIS
+448 LTVYR
-455 RDGSSGSELTF
+455 SGTYYEVTVTLVDQATGK
-466 TFRLDAAQ
+466 

>member
-175 SGTSSGTGIIM
+175 SATSSGTGIIM

-229 VLKIDAENLTPIEL
+229 VLKIDARGLQAAEFGDSSKLR
-243 GNSDALSV
+243 V
-251 GDPVVAIGTPY
+251 GDSVVAIGDPLGVQLRGTMTNGI
-262 SISLAGTLTQGVIS
+262 ISAINRDLTVGDRTMTLI
-276 GVEREVTVSSGTGS
+276 
-290 GTKTMRLLQTD
+290 QT
-301 TTINPGNSGGP
+301 NAALNNGNSGGP
-312 LLNMQGQV
+312 LINCYGQV
-320 VGINTL
+320 IGINTV
-326 KLMDEY
+326 KMSSY
-332 EGIGFAIPMTNAV
+332 YTATASVEGLGFAIPISVAKP
-345 EIINM
+345 IIDE
-350 LIQDGEVVSR
+350 LIENGYVAGR
-360 PDNDYVTVS
+360 PAIGISGDSLPSYYRT
-369 AYLNITVSEINDQTI
+369 Y
-384 ALYRLPE
+384 YRLP
-391 DVPEGVLV
+391 DGVYVTSVNEGSDAKAKGIREGDIV
-399 VNIGSR
+399 
-405 TAAIYRAGV
+405 TAI
-414 EVYDII
+414 
-420 TEFNGQAITNNTSLK
+420 NGERISSIDELNTVK
-435 EALAACKAGDEAT
+435 NQYAAGDEVT
-448 IKVYRIS
+448 LTVYR
-455 RDGSSGSELTF
+455 SGTYYEVTVTLVDQATGK
-466 TFRLDAAQ
+466 

>member
-1 MGYDQNNDYYS
+1 MGYDQNNEYYNS
-12 NGDQSWRDQTNVYQT
+12 GDQSWRDQTNVYQT

-87 RSKQAEP
+87 RGKQSEP

-102 SPSASAQTETAAPQQ
+102 EPSASTQTGTQTAAPQQ
-117 TTQQPTQ
+117 TPQQPTQ

-143 DTTFSDEEDAL
+143 DTTFSDEEGAL
-154 SLQDIYSTVID
+154 CLQDIYSSVID

-175 SGTSSGTGIIM
+175 SGTASGTGIIM

-211 NQEYEA
+211 NQEFEA

-229 VLKIDAENLTPIEL
+229 VLKIDARGLKAAEFGDSSKLR
-243 GNSDALSV
+243 V
-251 GDPVVAIGTPY
+251 GDSVVAIGDPLGVQLRGTMTNGI
-262 SISLAGTLTQGVIS
+262 ISAINRDLTVGDRTMTLI
-276 GVEREVTVSSGTGS
+276 
-290 GTKTMRLLQTD
+290 QT
-301 TTINPGNSGGP
+301 NAALNNGNSGGP
-312 LLNMQGQV
+312 LINCYGQV
-320 VGINTL
+320 IGINTV
-326 KLMDEY
+326 KMSSY
-332 EGIGFAIPMTNAV
+332 YTATASVEGLGFAIPISVAKP
-345 EIINM
+345 IIDE
-350 LIQDGEVVSR
+350 LIENGYVAGR
-360 PDNDYVTVS
+360 PAIGISGDSLPSYYRT
-369 AYLNITVSEINDQTI
+369 Y
-384 ALYRLPE
+384 YRLPE
-391 DVPEGVLV
+391 GVYVTSVNEGSDAKAKGIREGDIV
-399 VNIGSR
+399 
-405 TAAIYRAGV
+405 TAI
-414 EVYDII
+414 
-420 TEFNGQAITNNTSLK
+420 NGERISSIDELNTVK
-435 EALAACKAGDEAT
+435 NQYAAGDEVT
-448 IKVYRIS
+448 LTVYR
-455 RDGSSGSELTF
+455 SGTYYEVTVTLVDQATGK
-466 TFRLDAAQ
+466 

>member
-39 PRRKSG
+39 PRRTGG

-87 RSKQAEP
+87 RSKQPEP
-94 EQAEQPIP
+94 EQAEQPTP
-102 SPSASAQTETAAPQQ
+102 SPSASAQTEMAAPQQ

-143 DTTFSDEEDAL
+143 DTTFSDEEGAL
-154 SLQDIYSTVID
+154 CLQDIYSSVID

-186 SPDGY
+186 SSDGY

-229 VLKIDAENLTPIEL
+229 VLKIDARGLQAAEFGDSSKLR
-243 GNSDALSV
+243 V
-251 GDPVVAIGTPY
+251 GDSVVAIGDPLGVQLRGTMTNGI
-262 SISLAGTLTQGVIS
+262 ISAINRDLTVGDRTMTLI
-276 GVEREVTVSSGTGS
+276 
-290 GTKTMRLLQTD
+290 QT
-301 TTINPGNSGGP
+301 NAALNNGNSGGP
-312 LLNMQGQV
+312 LINCYGQV
-320 VGINTL
+320 IGINTV
-326 KLMDEY
+326 KMSSY
-332 EGIGFAIPMTNAV
+332 YTATASVEGLGFAIPISVAKP
-345 EIINM
+345 IIDE
-350 LIQDGEVVSR
+350 LIENGYVAGR
-360 PDNDYVTVS
+360 PAIGISGDSLPSYYRT
-369 AYLNITVSEINDQTI
+369 Y
-384 ALYRLPE
+384 YRLPE
-391 DVPEGVLV
+391 GVYVTSVNEGSDAKAKGIREGDIV
-399 VNIGSR
+399 
-405 TAAIYRAGV
+405 TAI
-414 EVYDII
+414 
-420 TEFNGQAITNNTSLK
+420 NGERISSIDELNTVK
-435 EALAACKAGDEAT
+435 NQYAAGDEVT
-448 IKVYRIS
+448 LTVYR
-455 RDGSSGSELTF
+455 SGTYYEVTVTLVDQATGK
-466 TFRLDAAQ
+466 